1 MNAMGPDCALRSPLI
16 PFPSPLQCPRT
27 QYYFTTDIL
36 AGTTV
41 PFTLISAL
49 LYWANTTLKVPYQFA
64 PVVLLYS
71 VNSYDRRGTSE
82 IAAENRR
89 HTPDSGRK

>member
-1 MNAMGPDCALRSPLI
+1 MPWVLIVHLDPRLI

-27 QYYFTTDIL
+27 QYYFSTDIL

-64 PVVLLYS
+64 SLVLLYL
-71 VNSYDRRGTSE
+71 VNSYDRQHETSKM
-82 IAAENRR
+82 AGNQRR
-89 HTPDSGRK
+89 TPDSGRK

>member
-1 MNAMGPDCALRSPLI
+1 MPL
-16 PFPSPLQCPRT
+16 
-27 QYYFTTDIL
+27 Y
-36 AGTTV
+36 AGATV

-71 VNSYDRRGTSE
+71 VNSYDRQHGTSK
-82 IAAENRR
+82 IAAGNQRR
-89 HTPDSGRK
+89 TPDSGRK